1 MLITKK
7 MLLAIALI
15 AALVGGGLGALITN
29 SSQSTEAAND
39 GYQNVQDSRAA
50 NTGTAAERE
59 LGNPSQFNTASEQ
72 VAYRE
77 GFEEGYNSC
86 ASAALGTGTTRNN
99 VVSRNYTTTTRA
111 RRVSNNRVY
120 YDNNS
125 GSRRVYDDYETRPN
139 YQTRPKGRSFWSKH
153 RDKLTMAIGTG
164 AGAAVGG
171 LAGGKKGAGIGALV
185 GLGGS
190 ALYTYK
196 LRKRSPRY

>member
-29 SSQSTEAAND
+29 SSQRTEAAND
-39 GYQNVQDSRAA
+39 SYQNTQAA
-50 NTGTAAERE
+50 NTGTAAERD
-59 LGNPSQFNTASEQ
+59 LGNPSQFNTSAEQ

-77 GFEEGYNSC
+77 GFEEGYNNC
-86 ASAALGTGTTRNN
+86 ASAALGTGTTRNTTRNN
-99 VVSRNYTTTTRA
+99 VVSSNYATTRA
-111 RRVSNNRVY
+111 RRVSNN
-120 YDNNS
+120 S
-125 GSRRVYDDYETRPN
+125 GSRRVYYDYET
-139 YQTRPKGRSFWSKH
+139 QTRPKGRSFWSKH

-164 AGAAVGG
+164 TGAAIGG

>member
-15 AALVGGGLGALITN
+15 AALVGGGLGTLIAS
-29 SSQSTEAAND
+29 SSQKTASAANED
-39 GYQNVQDSRAA
+39 YQTTQPASTSNAAYQNDV
-50 NTGTAAERE
+50 
-59 LGNPSQFNTASEQ
+59 GNPSQFNTTAEQ

-77 GFEEGYNSC
+77 GFEEGYNNC
-86 ASAALGTGTTRNN
+86 ATAALGTSRNN
-99 VVSRNYTTTTRA
+99 VASTTYAPSRT
-111 RRVSNNRVY
+111 RRVYRNSSSSRRVY
-120 YDNNS
+120 YD
-125 GSRRVYDDYETRPN
+125 
-139 YQTRPKGRSFWSKH
+139 YQTQPKGRSFWSKH

-171 LAGGKKGAGIGALV
+171 LAGGKKGAGIGALI

-196 LRKRSPRY
+196 LRKRTPRY

>member
-7 MLLAIALI
+7 MLLAIGLI

-29 SSQSTEAAND
+29 SSQRTEAAND
-39 GYQNVQDSRAA
+39 SYQNTQAA
-50 NTGTAAERE
+50 NTGTTAERD
-59 LGNPSQFNTASEQ
+59 LGNPSQFNTAPEQ

-86 ASAALGTGTTRNN
+86 ASAALGTGTTRNTTRSN
-99 VVSRNYTTTTRA
+99 VASNNYSTSNNSTTRA
-111 RRVSNNRVY
+111 RRVSNNTGSRNVY
-120 YDNNS
+120 YD
-125 GSRRVYDDYETRPN
+125 YEQP
-139 YQTRPKGRSFWSKH
+139 RPKGRSFWSKH

-164 AGAAVGG
+164 TGAAIGG
-171 LAGGKKGAGIGALV
+171 AAGGKKGAGIGALV

>member
-7 MLLAIALI
+7 MLMAIALI

-29 SSQSTEAAND
+29 SSQRTEAAND
-39 GYQNVQDSRAA
+39 SYQNTQAA
-50 NTGTAAERE
+50 NTGTAAERD
-59 LGNPSQFNTASEQ
+59 LGNPSQFNTSAEQ

-77 GFEEGYNSC
+77 GFEEGYNNC
-86 ASAALGTGTTRNN
+86 ASAALGTGTTRNTTRNN
-99 VVSRNYTTTTRA
+99 VVSSNYTTTRA
-111 RRVSNNRVY
+111 RRVSNN
-120 YDNNS
+120 S
-125 GSRRVYDDYETRPN
+125 GSRRVYYDYET
-139 YQTRPKGRSFWSKH
+139 QTRPKGRSFWSKH

-164 AGAAVGG
+164 TGAAVGG